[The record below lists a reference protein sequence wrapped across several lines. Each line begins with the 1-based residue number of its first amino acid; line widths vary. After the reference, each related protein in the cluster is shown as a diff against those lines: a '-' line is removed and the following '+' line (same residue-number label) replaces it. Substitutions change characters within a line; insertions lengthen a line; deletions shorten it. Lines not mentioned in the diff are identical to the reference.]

1 MKEAKVVR
9 QDWMTDEVYA
19 WAVLE
24 EQARINTLD
33 RLERGGKKAIVAI
46 KAQHPLNA
54 DGTPGPEYEQRLEKA
69 LDVGYQL
76 QAKGLTVYYMTFG
89 GVHEGHKT
97 ISLANAGHKWLV
109 KHGVDQKRIHM
120 LPVVFSGNDE
130 DRLAAEMFTEGG
142 EQFSEL
148 HVVMS
153 AGQWERSRLYFIFCG
168 WQPTFHAITFL
179 DAKPNHSTV
188 CELWGSWAVPGFAKG
203 PDEIARI
210 TDEIRKKHLE
220 AAMK

>member
-24 EQARINTLD
+24 EQARIKTLN
-33 RLERGGKKAIVAI
+33 RLERGGKNAIVAI

-97 ISLANAGHKWLV
+97 ISLANAGHKWLI
-109 KHGVDQKRIHM
+109 KHGVDQKRIRM

>member
-33 RLERGGKKAIVAI
+33 RLERGGKNAIVAI

-97 ISLANAGHKWLV
+97 ISLANSGHKWLI